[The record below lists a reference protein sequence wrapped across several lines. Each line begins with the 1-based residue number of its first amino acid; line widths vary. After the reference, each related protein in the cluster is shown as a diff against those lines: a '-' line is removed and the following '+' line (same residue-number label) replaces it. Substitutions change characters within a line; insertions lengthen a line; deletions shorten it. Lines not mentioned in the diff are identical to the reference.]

1 MTLKPG
7 FDYMNNPLLNK
18 GTAFSKEERASY
30 QLDGLLPPI
39 IETIE
44 QQAVRI
50 EMQIKN
56 LETPLHKHQLLTN
69 LYNENRTLYYYVVT
83 KNVTDYLPIIYT
95 PTIGDAVIQYHKDYT
110 APDEALFIDAFAP
123 EKLSASIKN
132 YAKNNPNIDM
142 IVITDGEGV
151 LGIGDWGVNGVKIA
165 VGKLAVYT
173 VAAGL
178 APDRVLPVVIDA
190 GTNNET
196 LLNDPLYLGNKRPR
210 LSESEYDAFIA
221 SFVNVMEE
229 VFPKAILH
237 WEDFGRAN
245 ASRILHNY
253 RDKICTF
260 NDDIQG
266 TGAMVVAAVLATIQV
281 SKIPLS
287 EQKIIIFGAG
297 TAGIGIADQLSAQ
310 WMRETG
316 LPFESAKKH
325 FYLVDRNGLVL
336 DNMTD
341 LTTGQKKYAHLSTEW
356 SNVPTDTLENLMEA
370 VHPTMLIGCSGVTG
384 AFKESIVK
392 KMTQYTE
399 RPAILPLSN
408 PTKLAEATASDLI
421 QWTDGKALIVTGS
434 PSKPV
439 EYQHT
444 TYEIGQANNALLYP
458 GLGLGALVTRAKYI
472 TDGML
477 AAASMAVAEQISP
490 NKAGAALL
498 PHVRTLRDTS
508 RAVAIA
514 VANQAVKENIHQVE
528 LTNVT
533 EAIEREMWQPIYKGV
548 LICST
553 KRSNH

>member
-50 EMQIKN
+50 EMQIEN

-69 LYNENRTLYYYVVT
+69 LYNENRILYYYVVT

-196 LLNDPLYLGNKRPR
+196 LLNDPMYLGNKRPR

-221 SFVNVMEE
+221 SFVNVMKE
-229 VFPKAILH
+229 VFPKVILH

-310 WMRETG
+310 WMHETG

-341 LTTGQKKYAHLSTEW
+341 LTTGQKKYAHPSTEW
-356 SNVPTDTLENLMEA
+356 SNVPTDTLENLVEA

-498 PHVRTLRDTS
+498 PHVRTLRETS

-514 VANQAVKENIHQVE
+514 VANQAIKENIHQVE

-548 LICST
+548 
-553 KRSNH
+553 

>member
-1 MTLKPG
+1 MTLKSG

-50 EMQIKN
+50 EMQIEN

-221 SFVNVMEE
+221 SFVNVMKE

-316 LPFESAKKH
+316 LPFESVKKH

-341 LTTGQKKYAHLSTEW
+341 LTTGQKKYAHPSTEW
-356 SNVPTDTLENLMEA
+356 SNVPTNTLENLMEP

-477 AAASMAVAEQISP
+477 AAASMAVAEQILP

-498 PHVRTLRDTS
+498 PHVRTLRETS

-514 VANQAVKENIHQVE
+514 VANQAIKENIHQVE

-548 LICST
+548 
-553 KRSNH
+553 

>member
-1 MTLKPG
+1 MTVKPG

-50 EMQIKN
+50 ETQIEN

-95 PTIGDAVIQYHKDYT
+95 PTIGDAVIQYHKEYT

-221 SFVNVMEE
+221 SFVNVMKE

-316 LPFESAKKH
+316 LPFETAKKH

-341 LTTGQKKYAHLSTEW
+341 LTTGQKKYAHPSTEW

-434 PSKPV
+434 PFKPV

-498 PHVRTLRDTS
+498 PHVRTLRETS

-514 VANQAVKENIHQVE
+514 AANQAIKENIHQVE

-548 LICST
+548 
-553 KRSNH
+553 

>member
-1 MTLKPG
+1 MTLKSG

-50 EMQIKN
+50 ETQIEN

-190 GTNNET
+190 GTSNET

-221 SFVNVMEE
+221 SFVNVMKE

-341 LTTGQKKYAHLSTEW
+341 LTTGQKKYAHPSIEW
-356 SNVPTDTLENLMEA
+356 SNVPTDTLENLVEA

-458 GLGLGALVTRAKYI
+458 GLGLGTLVTRAKYI

-498 PHVRTLRDTS
+498 PHVRTLRETS

-514 VANQAVKENIHQVE
+514 VANQAIKENIHQVE

-548 LICST
+548 
-553 KRSNH
+553 

>member
-1 MTLKPG
+1 MTLKSG

-18 GTAFSKEERASY
+18 GTAFSKEERANY

-50 EMQIKN
+50 ETQIEN

-69 LYNENRTLYYYVVT
+69 LYNENRTLYYYLVT

-95 PTIGDAVIQYHKDYT
+95 PTIGDAVIQYHKEYT

-196 LLNDPLYLGNKRPR
+196 LLNDSLYLGNKSPR

-221 SFVNVMEE
+221 SFVNVMKE

-281 SKIPLS
+281 SRIPLS

-310 WMRETG
+310 LMRETG
-316 LPFESAKKH
+316 LPFEKAKKH
-325 FYLVDRNGLVL
+325 FYLVDRKGLVL

-341 LTTGQKKYAHLSTEW
+341 LTTGQKKYAHPSAEW
-356 SNVPTDTLENLMEA
+356 SNVPTDTLENLVEA

-439 EYQHT
+439 EYQNT

-472 TDGML
+472 TDDML
-477 AAASMAVAEQISP
+477 AAASVAVAEQISP

-498 PHVRTLRDTS
+498 PHVRTLRETS

-514 VANQAVKENIHQVE
+514 VANQAIKENIHQVE
-528 LTNVT
+528 LTNVI
-533 EAIEREMWQPIYKGV
+533 EAIELEMWQPIYKGV
-548 LICST
+548 
-553 KRSNH
+553 

>member
-1 MTLKPG
+1 MTLKSG

-18 GTAFSKEERASY
+18 GTAFSKEERANY

-50 EMQIKN
+50 ETQIEN

-69 LYNENRTLYYYVVT
+69 LYNENRTLYYYLVT

-95 PTIGDAVIQYHKDYT
+95 PTIGDAVIQYHKEYT

-178 APDRVLPVVIDA
+178 APDRVLPLVIDA

-221 SFVNVMEE
+221 SFVNVMKE

-266 TGAMVVAAVLATIQV
+266 TGAMVVATVLATIQV
-281 SKIPLS
+281 SRIPLS

-310 WMRETG
+310 LMRETG
-316 LPFESAKKH
+316 LPFEKAKKH
-325 FYLVDRNGLVL
+325 FYLVDRKGLVL

-341 LTTGQKKYAHLSTEW
+341 LTTGQKKYAHPSAEW
-356 SNVPTDTLENLMEA
+356 SNVPTDTLENLVEA

-439 EYQHT
+439 EYQNT

-472 TDGML
+472 TDDML

-490 NKAGAALL
+490 NKSGAALL
-498 PHVRTLRDTS
+498 PHVRTLRETS

-514 VANQAVKENIHQVE
+514 VANQAIKENIHQVE
-528 LTNVT
+528 LTNVI
-533 EAIEREMWQPIYKGV
+533 EAIELEMWQPIYKGV
-548 LICST
+548 
-553 KRSNH
+553 

>member
-1 MTLKPG
+1 MTVKPG

-50 EMQIKN
+50 ETQIEN

-95 PTIGDAVIQYHKDYT
+95 PTIGDAVIQYHKEYT
-110 APDEALFIDAFAP
+110 APDEALFIDAFTP

-221 SFVNVMEE
+221 SFVNVMKE

-316 LPFESAKKH
+316 LPFETAKKH

-341 LTTGQKKYAHLSTEW
+341 LTTGQKKYAHPSTEW

-498 PHVRTLRDTS
+498 PHVRTLRETS

-514 VANQAVKENIHQVE
+514 VANQAIKENIHQVE

-548 LICST
+548 
-553 KRSNH
+553 

>member
-1 MTLKPG
+1 MTVKPD

-50 EMQIKN
+50 ETQIEN

-95 PTIGDAVIQYHKDYT
+95 PTIGDAVIQYHKEYT

-221 SFVNVMEE
+221 SFVNVMKE

-341 LTTGQKKYAHLSTEW
+341 LTTGQKKYAHPSTEW

-498 PHVRTLRDTS
+498 PHVRTLRETS

-514 VANQAVKENIHQVE
+514 VANQAIKENIHQVE

-548 LICST
+548 
-553 KRSNH
+553 

>member
-1 MTLKPG
+1 MTLKSG

-18 GTAFSKEERASY
+18 GTAFSKEERANY

-50 EMQIKN
+50 ETQIEN

-69 LYNENRTLYYYVVT
+69 LYNENRTLYYYLVT

-95 PTIGDAVIQYHKDYT
+95 PTIGDAVIQYHKEYT

-210 LSESEYDAFIA
+210 LSESEYDAFIV
-221 SFVNVMEE
+221 SFVNVMKE

-281 SKIPLS
+281 SRIPLS

-310 WMRETG
+310 LMRETG
-316 LPFESAKKH
+316 LPFEKAKKH
-325 FYLVDRNGLVL
+325 FYLVDRKGLVL

-341 LTTGQKKYAHLSTEW
+341 LTTGQKKYAHPSAEW
-356 SNVPTDTLENLMEA
+356 SNVPTDTLENLVEA

-439 EYQHT
+439 EYQNT

-472 TDGML
+472 TDDML

-498 PHVRTLRDTS
+498 PHVRTLRETS

-514 VANQAVKENIHQVE
+514 VANQAIKENIHQVE
-528 LTNVT
+528 LTNVI
-533 EAIEREMWQPIYKGV
+533 EAIELEMWQPIYKGV
-548 LICST
+548 
-553 KRSNH
+553 

>member
-1 MTLKPG
+1 MTVKSG

-18 GTAFSKEERASY
+18 GTAFSEEERANY

-50 EMQIKN
+50 ETQIEN

-69 LYNENRTLYYYVVT
+69 LYNENRTLYYYLVT

-110 APDEALFIDAFAP
+110 APDEALFVDAFAP

-221 SFVNVMEE
+221 SFVNVMKE

-281 SKIPLS
+281 SRIPLS

-310 WMRETG
+310 LMRETG
-316 LPFESAKKH
+316 LPFEKAKKH
-325 FYLVDRNGLVL
+325 FYLVDRKGLVL

-341 LTTGQKKYAHLSTEW
+341 LTTGQKKYAHPSAEW
-356 SNVPTDTLENLMEA
+356 SNVPTDTLENLVEA

-439 EYQHT
+439 EYQNT

-472 TDGML
+472 TDDML

-498 PHVRTLRDTS
+498 PHVRTLRETS

-514 VANQAVKENIHQVE
+514 VANQAIKENIHQVE
-528 LTNVT
+528 LTNVI
-533 EAIEREMWQPIYKGV
+533 EAIELEMWQPIYKGV
-548 LICST
+548 
-553 KRSNH
+553 

>member
-1 MTLKPG
+1 MTVKSG

-18 GTAFSKEERASY
+18 GTAFSEEERANY

-50 EMQIKN
+50 ETQIEN

-95 PTIGDAVIQYHKDYT
+95 PTIGDAVIQYHKEYT

-178 APDRVLPVVIDA
+178 VPDRVLPVVIDA

-221 SFVNVMEE
+221 SFVNVMKE

-281 SKIPLS
+281 SRIPLN

-310 WMRETG
+310 LMRETG
-316 LPFESAKKH
+316 LPFEKAKKH
-325 FYLVDRNGLVL
+325 FYLVDRKGLVL

-341 LTTGQKKYAHLSTEW
+341 LTTGQKKYAHPSAEW
-356 SNVPTDTLENLMEA
+356 SNVPTDTLENLVEA

-439 EYQHT
+439 EYQNT

-472 TDGML
+472 TDDML

-498 PHVRTLRDTS
+498 PHVRTLRETS

-514 VANQAVKENIHQVE
+514 VANQAITENIHQVE
-528 LTNVT
+528 LTNVI
-533 EAIEREMWQPIYKGV
+533 EAIELEMWQPIYKGV
-548 LICST
+548 
-553 KRSNH
+553 

>member
-1 MTLKPG
+1 MTVKPG

-50 EMQIKN
+50 ETQIEN

-95 PTIGDAVIQYHKDYT
+95 PTIGDAVIQYHKEYT

-221 SFVNVMEE
+221 SFVNVMKE

-253 RDKICTF
+253 LDKICTF

-341 LTTGQKKYAHLSTEW
+341 LTTGQKKYAHPSTEW

-477 AAASMAVAEQISP
+477 AAASMAIAEQISP

-498 PHVRTLRDTS
+498 PHVRTLRETS

-514 VANQAVKENIHQVE
+514 VANQAIKENIHQVE

-548 LICST
+548 
-553 KRSNH
+553 

>member
-1 MTLKPG
+1 MTLKSG

-18 GTAFSKEERASY
+18 GTAFSKEERANY

-50 EMQIKN
+50 ETQIEN

-69 LYNENRTLYYYVVT
+69 LYNENRTLYYYLVT

-95 PTIGDAVIQYHKDYT
+95 PTIGDAVIQYHKEYT

-196 LLNDPLYLGNKRPR
+196 LLNDSLYLGNKSPR

-221 SFVNVMEE
+221 SFVNVMKE

-281 SKIPLS
+281 SRIPLS

-310 WMRETG
+310 LMRETG
-316 LPFESAKKH
+316 LPFEKAKKH
-325 FYLVDRNGLVL
+325 FYLVDRKGLVL

-341 LTTGQKKYAHLSTEW
+341 LTTGQKKYAHPSAEW
-356 SNVPTDTLENLMEA
+356 SNVPTDTLENLVEA

-439 EYQHT
+439 EYQNT

-472 TDGML
+472 TDDML

-490 NKAGAALL
+490 NKSGAALL
-498 PHVRTLRDTS
+498 PHVRTLRETS

-514 VANQAVKENIHQVE
+514 VANQAIKENIHQVE
-528 LTNVT
+528 LTNVI
-533 EAIEREMWQPIYKGV
+533 EAIELEMWQPIYKGV
-548 LICST
+548 
-553 KRSNH
+553 

>member
-1 MTLKPG
+1 MTVKPG

-50 EMQIKN
+50 ETQIEN

-95 PTIGDAVIQYHKDYT
+95 PTIGDAVIQYHKEYT

-221 SFVNVMEE
+221 SFVNVMKE

-316 LPFESAKKH
+316 LPFETAKKH

-341 LTTGQKKYAHLSTEW
+341 LTTGQKKYAHPSTEW

-498 PHVRTLRDTS
+498 PHVRTLRETS

-514 VANQAVKENIHQVE
+514 VANQAIKENIHQVE

-548 LICST
+548 
-553 KRSNH
+553 

>member
-1 MTLKPG
+1 MTLKSG

-50 EMQIKN
+50 ETQIEN

-110 APDEALFIDAFAP
+110 APDEALFVDAFAP

-221 SFVNVMEE
+221 SFVNVMKE

-281 SKIPLS
+281 SRIPLS

-310 WMRETG
+310 LMRETG
-316 LPFESAKKH
+316 LPFEKAKKH
-325 FYLVDRNGLVL
+325 FYLVDRKGLVL

-341 LTTGQKKYAHLSTEW
+341 LTTGQKKYAHPSAEW
-356 SNVPTDTLENLMEA
+356 SNVPTDTLENLVEA

-399 RPAILPLSN
+399 RPTILPLSN

-439 EYQHT
+439 EYQNT

-472 TDGML
+472 TDDML

-498 PHVRTLRDTS
+498 PHVRTLRETS

-514 VANQAVKENIHQVE
+514 VANQAIKENIHQVE
-528 LTNVT
+528 LTNVI
-533 EAIEREMWQPIYKGV
+533 EAIELEMWQPIYKGV
-548 LICST
+548 
-553 KRSNH
+553 

>member
-1 MTLKPG
+1 MTLKSG

-50 EMQIKN
+50 ETQIEN

-95 PTIGDAVIQYHKDYT
+95 PTIGDAVIQYHKEYT
-110 APDEALFIDAFAP
+110 APDEALFVDAFAP

-316 LPFESAKKH
+316 LPFETAKKH

-341 LTTGQKKYAHLSTEW
+341 LTTGQKKYAHPSTEW

-490 NKAGAALL
+490 NEAGAALL
-498 PHVRTLRDTS
+498 PHVRTLRETS

-514 VANQAVKENIHQVE
+514 VANQAIKENIHQVE

-548 LICST
+548 
-553 KRSNH
+553 

>member
-1 MTLKPG
+1 MTLKSG

-50 EMQIKN
+50 ETQIEN

-123 EKLSASIKN
+123 GKLSASIKN

-221 SFVNVMEE
+221 SFVNVMKE

-316 LPFESAKKH
+316 LPFESAKNH

-341 LTTGQKKYAHLSTEW
+341 LTTGQKKYAHPSTEW
-356 SNVPTDTLENLMEA
+356 SNVPTNTLENLMEA

-490 NKAGAALL
+490 NEAGAALL
-498 PHVRTLRDTS
+498 PHVRTLRETS

-514 VANQAVKENIHQVE
+514 VANQAIKENIHQVE
-528 LTNVT
+528 LPNVT

-548 LICST
+548 
-553 KRSNH
+553 

>member
-1 MTLKPG
+1 MTLKSG

-50 EMQIKN
+50 ETQIEN

-110 APDEALFIDAFAP
+110 APDEALFVDAFAP

-221 SFVNVMEE
+221 SFVNVMKE

-281 SKIPLS
+281 SRIPLS

-310 WMRETG
+310 LMRETG
-316 LPFESAKKH
+316 LPFEKAKKH
-325 FYLVDRNGLVL
+325 FYLVDRKGLVL

-341 LTTGQKKYAHLSTEW
+341 LTTGQKKYAHPSAEW
-356 SNVPTDTLENLMEA
+356 SNVPTDTLENLVEA

-408 PTKLAEATASDLI
+408 PTKLVEATASDLI

-439 EYQHT
+439 EYQNT

-472 TDGML
+472 TDDML

-498 PHVRTLRDTS
+498 PHVRTLRETS

-514 VANQAVKENIHQVE
+514 VANQAIKENIHQVE
-528 LTNVT
+528 LTNVI
-533 EAIEREMWQPIYKGV
+533 EAIELEMWQPIYKGV
-548 LICST
+548 
-553 KRSNH
+553 

>member
-1 MTLKPG
+1 MTLKSG

-50 EMQIKN
+50 ETQIEN

-95 PTIGDAVIQYHKDYT
+95 PTIGDAVIQYHKEYT
-110 APDEALFIDAFAP
+110 APDEALFVDAFAP

-221 SFVNVMEE
+221 SFVNVMKE

-325 FYLVDRNGLVL
+325 FYLVDRKGLVL

-341 LTTGQKKYAHLSTEW
+341 LTTGQKKYAHPSTEW

-498 PHVRTLRDTS
+498 PHVRTLRETS

-514 VANQAVKENIHQVE
+514 VANQAIKENIHQVE

-548 LICST
+548 
-553 KRSNH
+553 

>member
-1 MTLKPG
+1 MTVKSG

-18 GTAFSKEERASY
+18 GTAFSEEERANY

-50 EMQIKN
+50 ETQIEN

-69 LYNENRTLYYYVVT
+69 LYNENRTLYYYLVT

-95 PTIGDAVIQYHKDYT
+95 PTIGDAVIQYHKEYT

-178 APDRVLPVVIDA
+178 APDRVLPVIIDA

-221 SFVNVMEE
+221 SFVNVMKE

-281 SKIPLS
+281 SRIPLS

-310 WMRETG
+310 LMRETG
-316 LPFESAKKH
+316 LPFEKAKKH
-325 FYLVDRNGLVL
+325 FYLVDRKGLVL

-341 LTTGQKKYAHLSTEW
+341 LTTGQKKYAHPSAEW
-356 SNVPTDTLENLMEA
+356 SNVPTDTLENLVEA

-439 EYQHT
+439 EYQNT

-472 TDGML
+472 TDDML

-498 PHVRTLRDTS
+498 PHVRTLRETS

-514 VANQAVKENIHQVE
+514 VANQAIKENIHQVE
-528 LTNVT
+528 LTNVI
-533 EAIEREMWQPIYKGV
+533 EAIELEMWQPIYKGV
-548 LICST
+548 
-553 KRSNH
+553 

>member
-1 MTLKPG
+1 MTLKSG

-18 GTAFSKEERASY
+18 GTAFSKEERANY

-50 EMQIKN
+50 ETQIEN

-210 LSESEYDAFIA
+210 LSESEYDTFIA
-221 SFVNVMEE
+221 SFVNVMKE

-316 LPFESAKKH
+316 LPFETAKKH

-341 LTTGQKKYAHLSTEW
+341 LTAGQKKYAHPSTEW

-498 PHVRTLRDTS
+498 PHVRTLRETS

-514 VANQAVKENIHQVE
+514 VANQAIKENIHQVE

-548 LICST
+548 
-553 KRSNH
+553 

>member
-1 MTLKPG
+1 MTLKSG

-30 QLDGLLPPI
+30 ELDGLLPPI

-50 EMQIKN
+50 ETQIEN

-110 APDEALFIDAFAP
+110 APDEALFINAFAP

-221 SFVNVMEE
+221 SFVNIMKE

-341 LTTGQKKYAHLSTEW
+341 LTTGQKKYAHPSTEW

-490 NKAGAALL
+490 NEAGAALL
-498 PHVRTLRDTS
+498 PHVRTLRETS

-514 VANQAVKENIHQVE
+514 VANQAIKENIHQVE

-548 LICST
+548 
-553 KRSNH
+553 

>member
-1 MTLKPG
+1 MTLKSG

-18 GTAFSKEERASY
+18 GTAFSKEERANY

-50 EMQIKN
+50 ETQIEN

-69 LYNENRTLYYYVVT
+69 LYNENRTLYYYLVT

-95 PTIGDAVIQYHKDYT
+95 PTIGDAVIQYHKEYT

-178 APDRVLPVVIDA
+178 APDRVLPLVIDA

-221 SFVNVMEE
+221 SFVNVMKE

-281 SKIPLS
+281 SRIPLS

-310 WMRETG
+310 LMRETG
-316 LPFESAKKH
+316 LPFEKAKKH
-325 FYLVDRNGLVL
+325 FYLVDRKGLVL

-341 LTTGQKKYAHLSTEW
+341 LTTGQKKYAHPSAEW
-356 SNVPTDTLENLMEA
+356 SNVPTDTLENLVEA
-370 VHPTMLIGCSGVTG
+370 VHPTMLIGCSGVTD

-439 EYQHT
+439 EYQNT

-472 TDGML
+472 TDDML

-498 PHVRTLRDTS
+498 PHVRTLRETS

-514 VANQAVKENIHQVE
+514 VANQAIKENIHQVE
-528 LTNVT
+528 LTNVI
-533 EAIEREMWQPIYKGV
+533 EAIELEMWQPIYKGV
-548 LICST
+548 
-553 KRSNH
+553 

>member
-1 MTLKPG
+1 MTVKPG

-50 EMQIKN
+50 ETQIEN

-95 PTIGDAVIQYHKDYT
+95 PTIGDAVIQYHKEYT

-221 SFVNVMEE
+221 SFVNVMKE

-341 LTTGQKKYAHLSTEW
+341 LTTGQKKYAHPPTEW

-498 PHVRTLRDTS
+498 PHVRTLRETS

-514 VANQAVKENIHQVE
+514 VANQAIKENIHQVE

-548 LICST
+548 
-553 KRSNH
+553 

>member
-1 MTLKPG
+1 MTVKPG

-50 EMQIKN
+50 ETQIEN

-95 PTIGDAVIQYHKDYT
+95 PTIGDAVIQYHKEYT

-221 SFVNVMEE
+221 SFVNVMKE
-229 VFPKAILH
+229 VFLKAILH

-316 LPFESAKKH
+316 LPFETAKKH

-341 LTTGQKKYAHLSTEW
+341 LTTGQKKYAHPSTEW

-498 PHVRTLRDTS
+498 PHVRTLRETS

-514 VANQAVKENIHQVE
+514 VANQAIKENIHQVE

-548 LICST
+548 
-553 KRSNH
+553 

>member
-1 MTLKPG
+1 MTLKSG

-50 EMQIKN
+50 ETQIEN

-110 APDEALFIDAFAP
+110 APDEALFVDAFAP

-196 LLNDPLYLGNKRPR
+196 LLNDPLYLGNKRPH

-221 SFVNVMEE
+221 SFVNVMKE

-281 SKIPLS
+281 SRIPLS

-310 WMRETG
+310 LMRETG
-316 LPFESAKKH
+316 LPFEKAKKH
-325 FYLVDRNGLVL
+325 FYLVDRKGLVL

-341 LTTGQKKYAHLSTEW
+341 LTTGQKKYAHPSAEW
-356 SNVPTDTLENLMEA
+356 SNVPTDTLENLVEA

-439 EYQHT
+439 EYQNT

-472 TDGML
+472 TDDML

-498 PHVRTLRDTS
+498 PHVRTLRETS

-514 VANQAVKENIHQVE
+514 VANQAIKENIHQVE
-528 LTNVT
+528 LTNVI

-548 LICST
+548 
-553 KRSNH
+553 

>member
-1 MTLKPG
+1 MTLKSG

-50 EMQIKN
+50 ELQIEN

-221 SFVNVMEE
+221 SFVNVMKE

-341 LTTGQKKYAHLSTEW
+341 LTTGQKKYAHPSTEW
-356 SNVPTDTLENLMEA
+356 SNVPADTLENLMEA

-498 PHVRTLRDTS
+498 PHVRTLRETS

-514 VANQAVKENIHQVE
+514 VANQAIKENIHQVE

-548 LICST
+548 
-553 KRSNH
+553 

>member
-50 EMQIKN
+50 ETQIEN

-110 APDEALFIDAFAP
+110 APDEALFIDAFTP

-221 SFVNVMEE
+221 SFVNVMKE

-341 LTTGQKKYAHLSTEW
+341 LTTGQKKYAHPSTEW

-392 KMTQYTE
+392 RMTQYTE

-498 PHVRTLRDTS
+498 PHVRTLRETS

-514 VANQAVKENIHQVE
+514 VANQAIKENIHQVE

-548 LICST
+548 
-553 KRSNH
+553 

>member
-1 MTLKPG
+1 MTVKSG

-18 GTAFSKEERASY
+18 GTAFSEEERANY

-50 EMQIKN
+50 ETQIEN

-69 LYNENRTLYYYVVT
+69 LYNENRTLYYYLVT

-95 PTIGDAVIQYHKDYT
+95 PTIGDAVIQYHKEYT
-110 APDEALFIDAFAP
+110 APDEALFIDTFAP

-221 SFVNVMEE
+221 SFVNVMKE

-281 SKIPLS
+281 SRIPLS

-310 WMRETG
+310 LMRETG
-316 LPFESAKKH
+316 LPFEKAKKH
-325 FYLVDRNGLVL
+325 FYLVDRKVLVL

-341 LTTGQKKYAHLSTEW
+341 LTTGQKKYAHPSAEW
-356 SNVPTDTLENLMEA
+356 SNVPTDTLENLVEA

-439 EYQHT
+439 EYQNT

-472 TDGML
+472 TDDML

-498 PHVRTLRDTS
+498 PHVRTLRETS

-514 VANQAVKENIHQVE
+514 VANQAIKENIHQVE
-528 LTNVT
+528 LTNVI
-533 EAIEREMWQPIYKGV
+533 EAIELEMWQPIYKGV
-548 LICST
+548 
-553 KRSNH
+553 

>member
-1 MTLKPG
+1 MTLKSG

-50 EMQIKN
+50 ETQIEN

-190 GTNNET
+190 GTNDET

-210 LSESEYDAFIA
+210 LSESKYDAFIA
-221 SFVNVMEE
+221 SFVNVMKE

-316 LPFESAKKH
+316 LPFESAKNH

-341 LTTGQKKYAHLSTEW
+341 LTTGQKKYAHPSTEW
-356 SNVPTDTLENLMEA
+356 SNVPTNTLENLMEA

-458 GLGLGALVTRAKYI
+458 GLGLGALITRAKYI

-498 PHVRTLRDTS
+498 PHVRTLRETS

-514 VANQAVKENIHQVE
+514 VANQAIKENIHQVE

-548 LICST
+548 
-553 KRSNH
+553 

>member
-1 MTLKPG
+1 MTVKPG

-50 EMQIKN
+50 ETQIEN

-95 PTIGDAVIQYHKDYT
+95 PTIGDAVIQYHKEYT

-142 IVITDGEGV
+142 IVIKDGEGV

-221 SFVNVMEE
+221 SFVNVMKE

-341 LTTGQKKYAHLSTEW
+341 LTTGQKKYAHPSTEW

-498 PHVRTLRDTS
+498 PHVRTLRETS

-514 VANQAVKENIHQVE
+514 VANQAIKENIHQVE

-548 LICST
+548 
-553 KRSNH
+553 

>member
-1 MTLKPG
+1 MTVKSG

-18 GTAFSKEERASY
+18 GTAFSEEERANY

-50 EMQIKN
+50 ETQIEN

-69 LYNENRTLYYYVVT
+69 LYNENRTLYYYLIT

-95 PTIGDAVIQYHKDYT
+95 PTIGDAVIQYHKEYT

-221 SFVNVMEE
+221 SFVNVMKE

-281 SKIPLS
+281 SRIPLS

-310 WMRETG
+310 LMRETG
-316 LPFESAKKH
+316 LPFEKAKKH
-325 FYLVDRNGLVL
+325 FYLVDRKGLVL

-341 LTTGQKKYAHLSTEW
+341 LTTGQKKYAHPSAEW
-356 SNVPTDTLENLMEA
+356 SNVPTDTLENLVEA

-439 EYQHT
+439 EYQNT

-472 TDGML
+472 TDDML

-498 PHVRTLRDTS
+498 PHVRTLRETS

-514 VANQAVKENIHQVE
+514 VANQAIKENIHQVE
-528 LTNVT
+528 LTNVI
-533 EAIEREMWQPIYKGV
+533 EAIELEMWQPIYKGV
-548 LICST
+548 
-553 KRSNH
+553 

>member
-1 MTLKPG
+1 MTVKSG

-18 GTAFSKEERASY
+18 GTAFSEEERANY
-30 QLDGLLPPI
+30 QLEGLLPPI

-50 EMQIKN
+50 ETQIEN

-69 LYNENRTLYYYVVT
+69 LYNENRTLYYYLVT

-95 PTIGDAVIQYHKDYT
+95 PTIGDAVIQYHKEYT

-221 SFVNVMEE
+221 SFVNVMKE

-281 SKIPLS
+281 SRIPLS

-310 WMRETG
+310 LMRETG
-316 LPFESAKKH
+316 LSFEKAKKH
-325 FYLVDRNGLVL
+325 FYLVDRKGLVL

-341 LTTGQKKYAHLSTEW
+341 LTTGQKKYAHPSAEW
-356 SNVPTDTLENLMEA
+356 SNVPTDTLENLVEA

-439 EYQHT
+439 EYQNT

-472 TDGML
+472 TDDML

-498 PHVRTLRDTS
+498 PHVRTLRETS

-514 VANQAVKENIHQVE
+514 VANQAIKENIHQVE
-528 LTNVT
+528 LTNVI

-548 LICST
+548 
-553 KRSNH
+553 

>member
-1 MTLKPG
+1 MTVKPG

-50 EMQIKN
+50 ETQIEN

-95 PTIGDAVIQYHKDYT
+95 PTIGDAVIQYHKEYT

-196 LLNDPLYLGNKRPR
+196 LLNYPLYLGNKRPR

-221 SFVNVMEE
+221 SFVNVMKE

-316 LPFESAKKH
+316 LPFETAKKH

-341 LTTGQKKYAHLSTEW
+341 LTTGQKKYAHPSTEW

-498 PHVRTLRDTS
+498 PHVRTLRETS

-514 VANQAVKENIHQVE
+514 VANQAIKENIHQVE

-548 LICST
+548 
-553 KRSNH
+553 

>member
-50 EMQIKN
+50 EMQIEN

-221 SFVNVMEE
+221 SFVNVMKE

-341 LTTGQKKYAHLSTEW
+341 LTTGQKKYAHPSTKW

-392 KMTQYTE
+392 KMTKYTE

-498 PHVRTLRDTS
+498 PHVRTLRETS

-514 VANQAVKENIHQVE
+514 VANQAIKENIHQVE
-528 LTNVT
+528 LPNVT

-548 LICST
+548 
-553 KRSNH
+553 

>member
-1 MTLKPG
+1 MTLKSG

-50 EMQIKN
+50 ETQIEN
-56 LETPLHKHQLLTN
+56 LETPLHKHRLLTN

-110 APDEALFIDAFAP
+110 APDEALFVDAFAP

-151 LGIGDWGVNGVKIA
+151 LGIGDWSVNGVKIA

-221 SFVNVMEE
+221 SFVNVMKE

-281 SKIPLS
+281 SRIPLS

-310 WMRETG
+310 LMRETG
-316 LPFESAKKH
+316 LPFEKAKKH
-325 FYLVDRNGLVL
+325 FYLVDRKGLVL

-341 LTTGQKKYAHLSTEW
+341 LTTGQKKYAHPSAEW
-356 SNVPTDTLENLMEA
+356 SNVPTDTLENLVEA

-384 AFKESIVK
+384 VFKESIVK

-439 EYQHT
+439 EYQNT

-472 TDGML
+472 TDDML

-498 PHVRTLRDTS
+498 PHVRTLRETS

-514 VANQAVKENIHQVE
+514 VANQAIKENIHQVE
-528 LTNVT
+528 LTNVI
-533 EAIEREMWQPIYKGV
+533 EAIELEMWQPIYKGV
-548 LICST
+548 
-553 KRSNH
+553 

>member
-1 MTLKPG
+1 MTVKPG

-50 EMQIKN
+50 ETQIEN

-95 PTIGDAVIQYHKDYT
+95 PTIGDAVIQYHKEYT

-178 APDRVLPVVIDA
+178 APDRVLQVVIDA

-221 SFVNVMEE
+221 SFVNVMKE

-316 LPFESAKKH
+316 LPFETAKKH

-341 LTTGQKKYAHLSTEW
+341 LTTGQKKYAHPSTEW

-498 PHVRTLRDTS
+498 PHVRTLRETS

-514 VANQAVKENIHQVE
+514 VANQAIKENIHQVE

-548 LICST
+548 
-553 KRSNH
+553 

>member
-1 MTLKPG
+1 MTLKSG

-18 GTAFSKEERASY
+18 GTAFSKEERANY

-50 EMQIKN
+50 ETQIEN

-95 PTIGDAVIQYHKDYT
+95 PTIGDAVIQYHKEYT

-221 SFVNVMEE
+221 SFVNVMKE

-316 LPFESAKKH
+316 LPFETAKKH

-341 LTTGQKKYAHLSTEW
+341 LTTGQKKYAHPSTEW

-490 NKAGAALL
+490 NEAGAALL
-498 PHVRTLRDTS
+498 PHVRTLRETS

-514 VANQAVKENIHQVE
+514 VANQAIKENIHQVE

-548 LICST
+548 
-553 KRSNH
+553 

>member
-50 EMQIKN
+50 ETQIEY

-221 SFVNVMEE
+221 SFVNVMKE

-341 LTTGQKKYAHLSTEW
+341 LTTGQKKYAHPSTEW

-370 VHPTMLIGCSGVTG
+370 IHPTMLIGCSGVTG

-498 PHVRTLRDTS
+498 PHVRTLRETS

-514 VANQAVKENIHQVE
+514 VANQAIKENIHQVE

-548 LICST
+548 
-553 KRSNH
+553 

>member
-1 MTLKPG
+1 MTLKSG

-50 EMQIKN
+50 ETQIEN

-69 LYNENRTLYYYVVT
+69 LYNENRTLYYYLVT

-110 APDEALFIDAFAP
+110 APDEALFVDAFAP

-221 SFVNVMEE
+221 SFVNVMKE

-281 SKIPLS
+281 SRIPLS

-310 WMRETG
+310 LMRETG
-316 LPFESAKKH
+316 LPFEKAKKH
-325 FYLVDRNGLVL
+325 FYLVDRKGLVL

-341 LTTGQKKYAHLSTEW
+341 LTTGQKKYAHPSAEW
-356 SNVPTDTLENLMEA
+356 SNVPTDTLENLVEA

-439 EYQHT
+439 EYQNT

-472 TDGML
+472 TDDML

-498 PHVRTLRDTS
+498 PHVRTLRETS

-514 VANQAVKENIHQVE
+514 VANQAIKENIHQVE
-528 LTNVT
+528 LTNVI
-533 EAIEREMWQPIYKGV
+533 EAIELEMWQPIYKGV
-548 LICST
+548 
-553 KRSNH
+553 